1 MVSGD
6 EEVKLLLEAFQM
18 SVSACLSHPQTP
30 VLRAQM
36 LGRLM
41 AVQLSR
47 SVKVTL
53 LCWPSPAKFA
63 PCTLILL
70 QVWGIC
76 MSRSGHAPSSLHASL
91 RGALL
96 CKRGSAM

>member
-18 SVSACLSHPQTP
+18 SVSACLSHPQMP

-41 AVQLSR
+41 AIQLSPN
-47 SVKVTL
+47 VKVRCL
-53 LCWPSPAKFA
+53 SSCAFRWHLPWLKCSVIPGHSPEDK
-63 PCTLILL
+63 
-70 QVWGIC
+70 
-76 MSRSGHAPSSLHASL
+76 ASQCVIQML
-91 RGALL
+91 GAMA
-96 CKRGSAM
+96 CFP

>member
-18 SVSACLSHPQTP
+18 SVSSCLSHPQTP

-41 AVQLSR
+41 AVELSR
-47 SVKVTL
+47 SVKVQ
-53 LCWPSPAKFA
+53 CP
-63 PCTLILL
+63 
-70 QVWGIC
+70 V
-76 MSRSGHAPSSLHASL
+76 H
-91 RGALL
+91 ALL
-96 CKRGSAM
+96 TLRPFHARLSKHSDL

>member
-1 MVSGD
+1 MLLRACRYLMVSGD

-18 SVSACLSHPQTP
+18 SVSSCLSHPQTP

-47 SVKVTL
+47 SVKVQSL
-53 LCWPSPAKFA
+53 AHSPA
-63 PCTLILL
+63 
-70 QVWGIC
+70 
-76 MSRSGHAPSSLHASL
+76 
-91 RGALL
+91 GAE
-96 CKRGSAM
+96 AT

>member
-18 SVSACLSHPQTP
+18 SVSSCLSHPQTP

-41 AVQLSR
+41 AVQLSP
-47 SVKVTL
+47 SVKVQSHAH
-53 LCWPSPAKFA
+53 SPADA
-63 PCTLILL
+63 EAT
-70 QVWGIC
+70 
-76 MSRSGHAPSSLHASL
+76 
-91 RGALL
+91 
-96 CKRGSAM
+96 

>member
-18 SVSACLSHPQTP
+18 SVSSCLSHPQTP

-41 AVQLSR
+41 AVELSR
-47 SVKVTL
+47 SVKVQ
-53 LCWPSPAKFA
+53 CPVHSPADA
-63 PCTLILL
+63 QAILSTLE
-70 QVWGIC
+70 QAQ
-76 MSRSGHAPSSLHASL
+76 RSVNWHVESTAG
-91 RGALL
+91 R
-96 CKRGSAM
+96 

>member
-18 SVSACLSHPQTP
+18 SVSACLSQPSTP

-41 AVQLSR
+41 
-47 SVKVTL
+47 SVR
-53 LCWPSPAKFA
+53 
-63 PCTLILL
+63 
-70 QVWGIC
+70 Q
-76 MSRSGHAPSSLHASL
+76 SSLLKVPIFHSFSTPLHELVSL
-91 RGALL
+91 FGRG
-96 CKRGSAM
+96 KVSS

>member
-18 SVSACLSHPQTP
+18 SVSACLSQPSTP

-41 AVQLSR
+41 
-47 SVKVTL
+47 SVPQSSLLKVPFSHFGISGKSCHTLFPDQPHVITL
-53 LCWPSPAKFA
+53 LEVSMAW
-63 PCTLILL
+63 
-70 QVWGIC
+70 
-76 MSRSGHAPSSLHASL
+76 SL
-91 RGALL
+91 
-96 CKRGSAM
+96 

>member
-41 AVQLSR
+41 AVNLSA
-47 SVKVTL
+47 SVKVSAHAPRSHVASSTQHHL
-53 LCWPSPAKFA
+53 ISPA
-63 PCTLILL
+63 LL
-70 QVWGIC
+70 EACLVK
-76 MSRSGHAPSSLHASL
+76 SRLVL
-91 RGALL
+91 
-96 CKRGSAM
+96 

>member
-53 LCWPSPAKFA
+53 LCWLALQS
-63 PCTLILL
+63 LL
-70 QVWGIC
+70 
-76 MSRSGHAPSSLHASL
+76 L
-91 RGALL
+91 AL
-96 CKRGSAM
+96 